1 MNHESVFQSALS
13 MPSKENLTTTSFR
26 LSDSVRAQL
35 KILEGELYS
44 QGVRKAN
51 DVIKYLI
58 EFYSTKKEPVTR
70 DSSSHSER

>member
-1 MNHESVFQSALS
+1 MNQANFYKVPS

-44 QGVRKAN
+44 QGARKAN

-58 EFYSTKKEPVTR
+58 EFYSTKKDPVKREPSTQP
-70 DSSSHSER
+70 ER

>member
-1 MNHESVFQSALS
+1 MIHESVFQSALS

-70 DSSSHSER
+70 DSSSHTER

>member
-1 MNHESVFQSALS
+1 MKKES
-13 MPSKENLTTTSFR
+13 LTTTSFR
-26 LSDSVRAQL
+26 LSDTVRSQL

-58 EFYSTKKEPVTR
+58 EFYSSNKKDLKTSE
-70 DSSSHSER
+70 SSHGDR

>member
-1 MNHESVFQSALS
+1 

-26 LSDSVRAQL
+26 LSDSVRSQL

-51 DVIKYLI
+51 DVLKYLI
-58 EFYSTKKEPVTR
+58 EFYSKKKEPVPR
-70 DSSSHSER
+70 ESSTHPER

>member
-1 MNHESVFQSALS
+1 

-44 QGVRKAN
+44 KGVRKAN
-51 DVIKYLI
+51 DVLKYLI
-58 EFYSTKKEPVTR
+58 EFYSTKKDPETR
-70 DSSSHSER
+70 DSSTHPER

>member
-1 MNHESVFQSALS
+1 MNHESVFQSALP

-58 EFYSTKKEPVTR
+58 EFYSTKKEPVAR
-70 DSSSHSER
+70 DTSSHPER

>member
-1 MNHESVFQSALS
+1 

-44 QGVRKAN
+44 QGARKAN
-51 DVIKYLI
+51 DVLKYLI
-58 EFYSTKKEPVTR
+58 EFYSSKKEFVTP
-70 DSSSHSER
+70 DSSTQSKR

>member
-1 MNHESVFQSALS
+1 

-51 DVIKYLI
+51 DVLKYLI
-58 EFYSTKKEPVTR
+58 EFYSTKKDPAAR
-70 DSSSHSER
+70 DSASHPER

>member
-1 MNHESVFQSALS
+1 

-44 QGVRKAN
+44 QGARKAN
-51 DVIKYLI
+51 DVLKYLI
-58 EFYSTKKEPVTR
+58 EFYSKKKESVPRESTQP
-70 DSSSHSER
+70 ER

>member
-1 MNHESVFQSALS
+1 

-26 LSDSVRAQL
+26 LSDSVRSQL

-51 DVIKYLI
+51 DVLKYLI
-58 EFYSTKKEPVTR
+58 EFYSTKKDPNKR
-70 DSSSHSER
+70 DSVSHPER